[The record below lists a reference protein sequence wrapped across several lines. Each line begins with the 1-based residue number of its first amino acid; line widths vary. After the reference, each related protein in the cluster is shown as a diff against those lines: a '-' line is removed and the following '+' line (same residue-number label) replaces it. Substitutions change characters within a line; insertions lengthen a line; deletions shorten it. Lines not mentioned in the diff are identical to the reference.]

1 MATYRE
7 LLAQRER
14 LEAEIQQARDTERAG
29 VIAEIRQ
36 KLVDY
41 RIGLDELAGR
51 RAKTAAS
58 GAGRPVAPKYRDPE
72 SGKEWSGR
80 GKPPA
85 WIKDAPNR
93 DKFLIR

>member
-7 LLAQRER
+7 LLAQREK
-14 LEAEIQQARDTERAG
+14 LDAEIQQARNTERAA

-36 KLVDY
+36 KLLDHQ
-41 RIGLDELAGR
+41 IGLDELAGR
-51 RAKTAAS
+51 RVKPAEVNVR
-58 GAGRPVAPKYRDPE
+58 RPVAPRYRDPA

-85 WIKDAPNR
+85 WIKNAPDR
-93 DKFLIR
+93 HKFLIR